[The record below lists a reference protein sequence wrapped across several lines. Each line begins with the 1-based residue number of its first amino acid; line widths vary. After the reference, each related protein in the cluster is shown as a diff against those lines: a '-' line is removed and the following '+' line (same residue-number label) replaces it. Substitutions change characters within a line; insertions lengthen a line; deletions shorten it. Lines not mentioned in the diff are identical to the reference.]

1 MGLNWL
7 SQFNQSCYT
16 ISPSTG
22 CPTDFVAAHYYGDFP
37 GMASWLGTLHA
48 FYPGKQIYVTEFA
61 IPQASPAVTASML
74 ETSLPWLDSLDW
86 IAGYAWFGLFRI
98 NEANGFT
105 GQGPAMIDNNGGL
118 TEVGSLYLGGE
129 DRGYR
134 VGETSMASGS
144 GWFGGGSSG
153 GGGGGGG
160 GGSGSGSN
168 ADGGNGVL
176 SLGRRLCL
184 GKMGLLIVVV
194 TLLGS
199 WNVL

>member
-1 MGLNWL
+1 
-7 SQFNQSCYT
+7 
-16 ISPSTG
+16 
-22 CPTDFVAAHYYGDFP
+22 
-37 GMASWLGTLHA
+37 
-48 FYPGKQIYVTEFA
+48 
-61 IPQASPAVTASML
+61 
-74 ETSLPWLDSLDW
+74 
-86 IAGYAWFGLFRI
+86 
-98 NEANGFT
+98 
-105 GQGPAMIDNNGGL
+105 MIDNNGGL

-160 GGSGSGSN
+160 SGSGSN
-168 ADGGNGVL
+168 ADGGNSVL

-184 GKMGLLIVVV
+184 GKMGLLIAVV